1 MWIFG
6 LVIKESILTGIIGDV
21 REEVWAVYSVWQ
33 MKTGVKSVK
42 LTAYGSQFWIRQKN
56 KRHHVAAIQGWIA

>member
-6 LVIKESILTGIIGDV
+6 LVIQESILTGIIGDV
-21 REEVWAVYSVWQ
+21 REEVWTVYSVWQ

-42 LTAYGSQFWIRQKN
+42 LTAYGS
-56 KRHHVAAIQGWIA
+56 